1 MTRQMQTKIKTIA
14 NAFHQKINLLIVD
27 DYTIMLSAIIDLLA
41 SPIFNKT
48 PATSAAQ
55 ARDLITGAEQ
65 WHCWIFD
72 IALEEEQSGLHLLEE
87 HSHFPFTI
95 MLSGMRSMSIAS
107 RAMQIG
113 AYRVFDKNP
122 DLLPALHAEVC
133 TLAAL
138 GYILGGIGTKY
149 FSFFSQLSKSVFATP
164 EEWANQCCV
173 TVRQLE
179 RICTI
184 HSHLTPRFI
193 IALYYTLR
201 YILYL
206 NDIKQYPTAEILS
219 NPTVA
224 IDTAIAGHINFV
236 HRHLDKIVAS

>member
-1 MTRQMQTKIKTIA
+1 MITRLCLVQ
-14 NAFHQKINLLIVD
+14 LLI
-27 DYTIMLSAIIDLLA
+27 LLA
-41 SPIFNKT
+41 SPLFNKR

-55 ARDLITGAEQ
+55 ARDLITSTEQ

-72 IALEEEQSGLHLLEE
+72 IAMEEEQSGLHLLEE

-95 MLSGMRSMSIAS
+95 MLSGIRSMSIAS

-138 GYILGGIGTKY
+138 GYILGGVGTKY
-149 FSFFSQLSKSVFATP
+149 FSFFSQLSQSVITTP
-164 EEWANQCCV
+164 EEWASQCCV

-184 HSHLTPRFI
+184 HSHLTPRFVV
-193 IALYYTLR
+193 ALYYTLQ
-201 YILYL
+201 YILHL
-206 NDIKQYPTAEILS
+206 DDIKQYPTADTIGS
-219 NPTVA
+219 PTFA
-224 IDTAIAGHINFV
+224 IDAAIAGHIDFV
-236 HRHLDKIVAS
+236 HRHLDKIIAS